1 MKPAILFVLLCLGGL
16 SGQAQAQP
24 QLHVIYVLEQ
34 NELEFARLNMEN
46 DSLMTEFI
54 ELVQSNLGIPMR
66 TSRMLKTGFTR
77 NVLQQTIA
85 SGAIKP
91 GDIVIL
97 YFSGYGLPPANP
109 TDKFAN
115 WRLDD
120 VRERG
125 LAVSEVETWLTAS
138 KARLSLIIADHS
150 TQRMD
155 DDRLAAS
162 TSLTADLTKQII
174 QKLFL
179 RTCGVVKLGSS
190 LPSAPSYVNTAVY
203 FAGSVFTRALHD
215 ALSSLVLTT
224 SPAKLPDVSFE
235 TLRRYTSEQM
245 YMMLGTSG
253 YRQDPVLVVTPCAG
267 PTPAPSAVGQ
277 PKGRPANGQAN
288 LIVPAGARWQGLNV
302 DDEAYDHLPQK
313 GTTQTAKPL
322 PARIDLSP
330 YAPPVLNQ
338 GQKGSCVAISI
349 GYYMRSILDAR
360 QRGLTSKSAIL
371 RRSLSPFY
379 LYNAV
384 KDPSDGECTV
394 GVDPSLT
401 LEHLKTYGLPAFA
414 SYPDPNFCQ
423 DNVPAFTGK
432 SVRILDYVKLFRIT
446 EAKEVKVRT
455 VKQTLAELSPVVV
468 GLEVTASL
476 GNLSFVKSLVPRI
489 RNLPSAVSRLIFRET
504 AESLNFQWQPNQSN
518 SLDFGHA
525 VCVVGYDDKMFG
537 TGAFKIINSWGG
549 TFGDGGYFWIS
560 YVDFGRFAK
569 YGYQAYLPT
578 DSPMLLDA
586 DLTIW
591 QGAYRKSALPFR
603 SSPTGGRL
611 QTYALTNPQRTG
623 TSFKFRVNAQQ
634 QLYLY
639 MIAANASDS
648 VVTKLLPAPGQKLIV
663 APGQRVTYPGTNAS
677 LTLSGSIGQ
686 EYWLFLFAAKEVD
699 MDGYLQ
705 KLNEQKGA
713 FPDRVMGAF
722 GNALT
727 ATGNLAYKPKKMG
740 FFLKNRPGASD
751 GIVPL
756 LVTLNHVP

>member
-1 MKPAILFVLLCLGGL
+1 MK
-16 SGQAQAQP
+16 
-24 QLHVIYVLEQ
+24 
-34 NELEFARLNMEN
+34 EN
-46 DSLMTEFI
+46 
-54 ELVQSNLGIPMR
+54 G
-66 TSRMLKTGFTR
+66 
-77 NVLQQTIA
+77 
-85 SGAIKP
+85 
-91 GDIVIL
+91 
-97 YFSGYGLPPANP
+97 
-109 TDKFAN
+109 
-115 WRLDD
+115 
-120 VRERG
+120 
-125 LAVSEVETWLTAS
+125 
-138 KARLSLIIADHS
+138 
-150 TQRMD
+150 
-155 DDRLAAS
+155 LAAS
-162 TSLTADLTKQII
+162 TFLTIDLTKQII

-190 LPSAPSYVNTAVY
+190 LPSAPSYVNEAAY
-203 FAGSVFTRALHD
+203 FAGSVFTSALHRAL
-215 ALSSLVLTT
+215 ATAVSNIT
-224 SPAKLPDVSFE
+224 PAQLPDVSFE
-235 TLRRYTSEQM
+235 TLRQYTSGEM
-245 YMMLGTSG
+245 YMLLGQSD
-253 YRQDPVLVVTPCAG
+253 YRQEPVLVVTPCAG
-267 PTPAPSAVGQ
+267 PTPAPPAIGQ
-277 PKGRPANGQAN
+277 PKGRPANGKAN

-302 DDEAYDHLPQK
+302 DDEAYDRLPQK

-338 GQKGSCVAISI
+338 GRKGSCVAISI

-360 QRGLTSKSAIL
+360 RRGLASKSAIL
-371 RRSLSPFY
+371 GRSLSPFY

-384 KDPSDGECTV
+384 KNPLDQECTF

-423 DNVPAFTGK
+423 ADVPLFTDK

-446 EAKEVKVRT
+446 EAKEAKVRA

-468 GLEVTASL
+468 GIEATASL

-504 AESLNFQWQPNQSN
+504 ADGLNFQWQPNQSN

-525 VCVVGYDDKMFG
+525 VCVVGYDDRMFG
-537 TGAFKIINSWGG
+537 TGAFKVINSWGS

-560 YVDFGRFAK
+560 YADFGRFAK

-578 DSPMLLDA
+578 DSPVLLDA

-603 SSPTGGRL
+603 SLSTGSRL
-611 QTYALTNPQRTG
+611 QTYTLTDPQRTG

-648 VVTKLLPAPGQKLIV
+648 AATKLLPAPGHKLIV
-663 APGQRVTYPGTNAS
+663 APGQQVTYPGANAS
-677 LTLSGSIGQ
+677 LTLSGSTGQ

-705 KLNEQKGA
+705 KLNEQKGS
-713 FPDRVMGAF
+713 FPDRVVAAF
-722 GNALT
+722 GNAFT

-740 FFLKNRPGASD
+740 FFLKNRLGASD

-756 LVTLNHVP
+756 LVTLNHVL